1 LIPFFV
7 DNVRVKI
14 TFEPYFIIGLIPHG
28 QVGKER
34 IYKTYWYGK
43 RLDKY
48 YYPNSPM
55 TGKQQGWRS
64 VFYDGTQNWLGFDAA
79 TKNFYNAL
87 KYPPHMKGLNRY
99 LRLYLKGASPMIIYW
114 DSLEKNAG
122 DPALIPDYIASPYF
136 TSDLYPAAAKKL
148 LALGPSGDLVLPK
161 KLEVSG
167 KVGFGMSGATHE
179 VHLLE
184 SGSAISGTDV
194 DISEL
199 GFVIHNLENVNGLA
213 VGLGFAQTSEMSN
226 VGAAIIFERTGS
238 QSQGSLHFATKN
250 TSGIG
255 DDISIKMTIDKDG
268 NISIIS
274 GNFTIID
281 GNLTVADNKDIKFD
295 SGAKI
300 ERSDGHIVL
309 TPEEDKLVKVAIIR
323 RDYTTNT
330 YKK

>member
-1 LIPFFV
+1 
-7 DNVRVKI
+7 
-14 TFEPYFIIGLIPHG
+14 
-28 QVGKER
+28 
-34 IYKTYWYGK
+34 
-43 RLDKY
+43 
-48 YYPNSPM
+48 
-55 TGKQQGWRS
+55 
-64 VFYDGTQNWLGFDAA
+64 
-79 TKNFYNAL
+79 
-87 KYPPHMKGLNRY
+87 
-99 LRLYLKGASPMIIYW
+99 MIIYW

-330 YKK
+330 YKNNTVILAGWGWKIGEDDTQIYLDISFGITFADEPIVVTGFCGSISGSDPTAFSSFSDPGVAGTVVGVINLSHTTTGFRNYWNRSDGATFSSGSRYGVSWIAIGELS